1 MSQLGY
7 TLSLFLDLL
16 KYLIIFRCI
25 LSFFPRLNWD
35 HQPWLAIR
43 SATDPIMMPFRN
55 LIPPLGGMDFSPFL
69 LFFLIDLIQ
78 KLVLSRL

>member
-7 TLSLFLDLL
+7 TLHLFLDLL

-35 HQPWLAIR
+35 NQPWLAIR
-43 SATDPIMMPFRN
+43 SATDPIMLPFRN

-69 LFFLIDLIQ
+69 LFFLINLIQ
-78 KLVLSRL
+78 DVVLKLL

>member
-7 TLSLFLDLL
+7 TLHLFLDLL

-35 HQPWLAIR
+35 KQPWLAIR
-43 SATDPIMMPFRN
+43 SATDPIMLPFRN
-55 LIPPLGGMDFSPFL
+55 LIPPLGGIDFSTFL

-78 KLVLSRL
+78 NVVLKLL